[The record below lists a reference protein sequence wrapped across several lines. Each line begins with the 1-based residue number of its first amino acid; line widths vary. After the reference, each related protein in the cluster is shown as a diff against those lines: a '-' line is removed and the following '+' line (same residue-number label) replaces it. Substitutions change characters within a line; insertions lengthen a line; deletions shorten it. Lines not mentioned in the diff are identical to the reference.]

1 MFKTFVYTMFKS
13 ISTIFLPNYKAQVM
27 SEIVNRNNKTGR
39 IKLLNSLT
47 SLKKKGK
54 ETLLNKNT

>member
-1 MFKTFVYTMFKS
+1 MFKTLVYTMFKS
-13 ISTIFLPNYKAQVM
+13 ISTFFLPNYKAQVM
-27 SEIVNRNNKTGR
+27 SEIVNRNNETGK

-47 SLKKKGK
+47 SLTKKGK